1 MKNYLIHLNK
11 NIKDSLLQLEKNR
24 EKCLVVINSNNVLKG
39 TLTDGDIRRAM
50 LRGADANSKIEK
62 YIKKKPFCLKS
73 KNFSNNTHN
82 MKKVIYDASKKI
94 KDDHIDMIPI
104 IDRNRKVIEI
114 IFTRNFSKYL
124 SSKKKL
130 RYTPVLIMAGGPGK
144 RLKQF
149 TNYFPKPLVPI
160 EDTTAT
166 EHIINSFERYGVKN
180 FFMSLNYKKNLIKSY
195 FKEDKNRIKN
205 LHFLEETKPLGTA
218 GSIAMLKGKIKTDF
232 FIINCDT
239 ILSINLEKFYE
250 YHKKNN
256 YKITLVAAS
265 KNFQLSY
272 GSCEIKKNGQ
282 LKKILEKP
290 STNYLVSVGLYL
302 FKPEIINLVPKNK
315 FFEMDVLI
323 KKIKQRGGKIGVFP
337 ISEENWRDTGRIQ
350 EKKQYK

>member
-1 MKNYLIHLNK
+1 MKNYLLNINK
-11 NIKDSLLQLEKNR
+11 KIKDSLFQLEQNN
-24 EKCLVVINSNNVLKG
+24 EKCLVIVDSKYSLKG
-39 TLTDGDIRRAM
+39 TLTDGDVRRAL
-50 LRGADANSKIEK
+50 LRGANINSKLNK
-62 YIKKKPFCLKS
+62 YIKKKPFYLRE
-73 KNFSNNTHN
+73 NYF
-82 MKKVIYDASKKI
+82 SKKDAI
-94 KDDHIDMIPI
+94 KKLDLKTIENLKNDHIDVIPLV
-104 IDRNRKVIEI
+104 NKNHKVIKI
-114 IFTRNFSKYL
+114 LYPKDFKKYFSREKIL
-124 SSKKKL
+124 KNI
-130 RYTPVLIMAGGPGK
+130 PALIMAGGKGE
-144 RLKQF
+144 RLEQF
-149 TNYFPKPLVPI
+149 TNYFPKPLVPV
-160 EDTTAT
+160 EDTTAA
-166 EHIINSFERYGVKN
+166 EYIIDSFKKYGVRK

-195 FKEDKNRIKN
+195 FNESKVNNIN
-205 LHFLEETKPLGTA
+205 FLEEKKVSGTA
-218 GSIAMLKGKIKTDF
+218 GSISLLKSKVTTDF
-232 FIINCDT
+232 FVIYCDT
-239 ILSINLEKFYE
+239 ILSMNLEKFYE

-272 GSCEIKKNGQ
+272 GACEIKKNGQ